1 MGLTIIVPG
10 RLPGLNE
17 MIGAARQNRFGSA
30 KQKHSNTEL
39 VAWCAKQ
46 AKIPRM
52 QKASLAITWY
62 EKNRQRD
69 PDNVQSAVKYIWD
82 GLVVAGVLPNDG
94 WQQQGPVSHI
104 MAVDKVNP
112 RVEIEITEVE

>member
-30 KQKHSNTEL
+30 KQKQANTEL